1 MKSEIPQ
8 QLMDGFQSNFDHDL
22 FMVSKRS
29 QMTFSLVMLG
39 GWHFNILSTREDWIS
54 TVVISFVIWK
64 HNCMIIIRVLL
75 NVFYITVY

>member
-39 GWHFNILSTREDWIS
+39 G
-54 TVVISFVIWK
+54 
-64 HNCMIIIRVLL
+64 
-75 NVFYITVY
+75 

>member
-29 QMTFSLVMLG
+29 QMTFSLAARRLTFQYLEYSSKTEYLL
-39 GWHFNILSTREDWIS
+39 WSFHLLYENII
-54 TVVISFVIWK
+54 V
-64 HNCMIIIRVLL
+64 
-75 NVFYITVY
+75 

>member
-29 QMTFSLVMLG
+29 QMSFSLVMLG
-39 GWHFNILSTREDWIS
+39 GWHFNILSTR
-54 TVVISFVIWK
+54 VK
-64 HNCMIIIRVLL
+64 L
-75 NVFYITVY
+75 NIYCGHFICYMKT